1 MLFDSHGVILG
12 LALSFFPFMIR
23 LIPNLKQNFSS
34 SYTVFKSK
42 IHFILN
48 SHVIDVSG
56 ILRGQI
62 SNLLIAPLFG
72 FALLGNYFLVI
83 QILSFLAIIPS
94 SIFRFTLSED
104 SSGKQTKN
112 IKIFGI
118 VFITFITILAV
129 FVLPPIVEII
139 FPEYTH
145 FSILM
150 PIMCFALIPSNIGLM
165 FSSKILSKEKSK
177 HPLISNCFFV
187 VTFVTGIFTLGDV
200 FDIVGVAYSYLL
212 ASCISTIYLG
222 IIYRQ
227 INN

>member
-1 MLFDSHGVILG
+1 M
-12 LALSFFPFMIR
+12 
-23 LIPNLKQNFSS
+23 
-34 SYTVFKSK
+34 
-42 IHFILN
+42 
-48 SHVIDVSG
+48 
-56 ILRGQI
+56 
-62 SNLLIAPLFG
+62 
-72 FALLGNYFLVI
+72 
-83 QILSFLAIIPS
+83 
-94 SIFRFTLSED
+94 
-104 SSGKQTKN
+104 
-112 IKIFGI
+112 
-118 VFITFITILAV
+118 

-177 HPLISNCFFV
+177 HPLISNCLFV

-200 FDIVGVAYSYLL
+200 FDIVGVAFSYLL